1 MAKWWQFW
9 RDDKAPGG
17 GKGKPKPSKGSAG
30 SGRVENTPTRD
41 NYKARTK
48 GAAKRPDMDGRVK

>member
-17 GKGKPKPSKGSAG
+17 GKGQPKPSGGKAG
-30 SGRVENTPTRD
+30 SGRVADAP
-41 NYKARTK
+41 K
-48 GAAKRPDMDGRVK
+48 GANNKKTIVPPKRRGMDGRVK

>member
-17 GKGKPKPSKGSAG
+17 GKGQPKPTGGKAG
-30 SGRVENTPTRD
+30 SGRVADAP
-41 NYKARTK
+41 K
-48 GAAKRPDMDGRVK
+48 GANAKKSTTPKGKRGFDGRAK